1 MLDKVISALFLFF
14 CFVSSAFFFVI
25 ACLIWLLTCWW
36 DRRLIYLHYFTCFW
50 ASLYVWI
57 TPQWQVSISGR
68 EQIDP
73 QQTYLMIS
81 NHLSLLD
88 ILVAYG
94 LFVPFKWVSKQ
105 EMFKLPFIGWNMWL
119 NRYIGIQRGN
129 KDSAKK
135 MLADCEKTL
144 RSGSSVYL
152 FPEGS
157 RSHNGQIKPFK
168 VGAFVLAHRLQLPIL
183 PIALEG
189 TQNALPKKSLTIQ
202 GHHPIQIDVM
212 APVPYADFAHLEPE
226 ATADYFQNLIHE
238 RLNHLQA
245 SRPKQSLKP

>member
-1 MLDKVISALFLFF
+1 MLNKVISALFFIFF
-14 CFVSSAFFFVI
+14 FVSSALFFGI
-25 ACLIWLLTCWW
+25 ACLIWLLTSWW

-57 TPQWQVSISGR
+57 TPQWRVSISGR
-68 EQIDP
+68 DQIDP
-73 QQTYLMIS
+73 KQTYLIIS

-94 LFVPFKWVSKQ
+94 LFTPFKWVSKQ
-105 EMFKLPFIGWNMWL
+105 EIFKIPFIGWNMWL

-135 MLADCEKTL
+135 MLDDCEKAL
-144 RSGSSVYL
+144 LAGNSVYI

-157 RSHNGQIKPFK
+157 RSRTGQIKPFK

-183 PIALEG
+183 PIVLEG

-202 GHHPIQIDVM
+202 GYHLIQVDVM
-212 APVPYADFAHLEPE
+212 APVPYADFAHLDPE
-226 ATADYFQNLIHE
+226 ATAVHFQQIIQE
-238 RLNHLQA
+238 RLSHLQISA
-245 SRPKQSLKP
+245 AEEQV